1 MINWSD
7 CQIDKLI
14 GSVSHLTDTDTETI
28 CISYDIL
35 RWNTETVLAVLAV
48 SAFQHFRAILRN

>member
-1 MINWSD
+1 MINRSD

-14 GSVSHLTDTDTETI
+14 RSVSHLTDTDAETI

-35 RWNTETVLAVLAV
+35 CQNAETVLAVLAV
-48 SAFQHFRAILRN
+48 LAFWHFRAILQN